1 MEYIFNNNHS
11 IFIIE
16 ARKRVIDLVT
26 FLVELHNDDLFE
38 EKTYTK
44 FSNLI
49 QELIDLD
56 SVEFI
61 DLKRILKVI
70 DVVSQRLSDYRNNL
84 SIIHFNQK
92 ILQIIGMHYNT
103 ILVKEQ
109 GFLVKRNG
117 WLIFYQEECSVFE
130 TSMIT
135 TILFL
140 NV

>member
-70 DVVSQRLSDYRNNL
+70 DVIIVIIYQLFI
-84 SIIHFNQK
+84 SIK
-92 ILQIIGMHYNT
+92 KSYKLLACII
-103 ILVKEQ
+103 
-109 GFLVKRNG
+109 
-117 WLIFYQEECSVFE
+117 
-130 TSMIT
+130 
-135 TILFL
+135 ILF
-140 NV
+140 